1 MRTILIL
8 SIIFVLIRLVS
19 NTLSKR
25 REKKH
30 RDTMF
35 KRSCMKKDN
44 DIHKTDV

>member
-1 MRTILIL
+1 MKTILTL

-35 KRSCMKKDN
+35 KRNCMKKHN
-44 DIHKTDV
+44 DLHKSDF